1 MPKVIGYD
9 PVDLGFGGII
19 NYAGIDNNVV
29 LDNVKDG
36 DYPTVVAGD
45 PNWSNVITLLDFSDN
60 GTTDLSNT
68 GVTSAI
74 VGSGVSLS
82 STVTKFGGNSLYLD
96 GSAGVSYLNLTD
108 SAYAMGTNN
117 WTIEG
122 WFYPTS
128 NAQQK
133 ALFTLSVAAGSLT
146 AAVIATDYASDQALS
161 MYNGTGQNMYNS
173 PLNSFTT
180 NNWHHIAVVR
190 SSGTLKLFIDG
201 VLMSGTS
208 AEYASNDTTS
218 ARIQLGGWIVNN
230 DRDFIGYIDS
240 FRVTKGVARYTTTF
254 SVPTLTFPKS

>member
-1 MPKVIGYD
+1 MAKVIGFN
-9 PVDLGFGGII
+9 PVDLGYGGMK
-19 NYAGIDNNVV
+19 NYSGSDNNKV
-29 LDNVKDG
+29 LDDVKDG
-36 DYPTVVAGD
+36 NYPTIVVGD
-45 PNWSNVITLLDFSDN
+45 PYWSDVITLLDFSDN
-60 GTTDLSNT
+60 GITDLSNT

-82 STVTKFGGNSLYLD
+82 SAVTKFGGNSLYLN

-108 SAYAMGTNN
+108 SAYAMGTNV

-128 NAQQK
+128 NAIQK
-133 ALFTLSVAAGSLT
+133 ALFALSTAAGTST
-146 AAVIATDYASDQALS
+146 AAVVATDYLYDQALS
-161 MYNGTGQNMYNS
+161 MYNGTGQNIYNS
-173 PLNSFTT
+173 PTNSFTT

-208 AEYASNDTTS
+208 AESASNDTTS
-218 ARIQLGGWIVNN
+218 ARIQLGGWMVNL

-240 FRVTKGVARYTTTF
+240 FRVTKGVARYTANFTA
-254 SVPTLTFPKS
+254 PTEAFPTS